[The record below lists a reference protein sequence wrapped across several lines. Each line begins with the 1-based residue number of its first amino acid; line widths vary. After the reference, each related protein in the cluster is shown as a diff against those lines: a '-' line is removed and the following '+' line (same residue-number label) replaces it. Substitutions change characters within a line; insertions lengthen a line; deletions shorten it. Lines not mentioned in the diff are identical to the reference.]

1 MYSLFPLCHLMKHKC
16 GLFSGADWQRKSLCG
31 EKEMIVTGPT
41 DLTFSNC
48 ATALSSLLPDS
59 PLSLGGESLGFVV
72 AGCGG
77 DDFIPVF
84 VNSAGLCGCQLRLLL
99 GLLLNF
105 CNLLSLLRG
114 GRDLHAQDDVSDL

>member
-1 MYSLFPLCHLMKHKC
+1 MKRKC
-16 GLFSGADWQRKSLCG
+16 GSFSGGGWQQKLLCE
-31 EKEMIVTGPT
+31 EKEMVTAGHT
-41 DLTFSNC
+41 DLTFSHC
-48 ATALSSLLPDS
+48 TPALSSLLPDS
-59 PLSLGGESLGFVV
+59 PLSLGRESLGFVV

-105 CNLLSLLRG
+105 CNLLPLLRG

>member
-1 MYSLFPLCHLMKHKC
+1 MKHKC
-16 GLFSGADWQRKSLCG
+16 GLFSGGGWQQKWLCE
-31 EKEMIVTGPT
+31 EKEKIITGHT
-41 DLTFSNC
+41 DLTFSHC
-48 ATALSSLLPDS
+48 VTALSSLLPDS
-59 PLSLGGESLGFVV
+59 PLSLGGESLGFIV

-77 DDFIPVF
+77 DDFISMF

-114 GRDLHAQDDVSDL
+114 SRDLHAQDNVSDL